1 MLRFRM
7 NLGNTYSA
15 KSVQDQN
22 NSVNIGLVQTQVRNS
37 TFNNSMIGRVHSS
50 KTGCSSCGH

>member
-1 MLRFRM
+1 M

-15 KSVQDQN
+15 KTVQDQN
-22 NSVNIGLVQTQVRNS
+22 NSVNIGLAQTQVSNS
-37 TFNNSMIGRVHSS
+37 TFNYSMIGRVHSS